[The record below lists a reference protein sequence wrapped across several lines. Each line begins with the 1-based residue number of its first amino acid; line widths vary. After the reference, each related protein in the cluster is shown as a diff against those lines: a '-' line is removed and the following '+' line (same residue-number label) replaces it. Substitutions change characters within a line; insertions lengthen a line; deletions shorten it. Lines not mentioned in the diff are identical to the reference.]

1 MPTPDT
7 LSAPTPHP
15 LLPESSKTR
24 EMLSPAAPAFSW
36 NQLGFTRLCGAS
48 GLHPVTP
55 GSPDVRHA
63 AHRHRR
69 RLPWGGGR
77 FQNSRRTGQQGPDL
91 AAPGRVRALRITSVP
106 KTPTP
111 VTARFLLTE

>member
-63 AHRHRR
+63 ATGTGGAFPGVGAGSRTAGGQDSRAPTW
-69 RLPWGGGR
+69 LP
-77 FQNSRRTGQQGPDL
+77 QG
-91 AAPGRVRALRITSVP
+91 ACAL
-106 KTPTP
+106 
-111 VTARFLLTE
+111 